1 VVDRLFGVPSKT
13 IRVPGVFVCFAKKQP
28 RAGSSYP
35 EMELIMKKLSMIMWE
50 PGGVVCSSV
59 DPRNK
64 QLSPPI
70 AKHIVPEWEGT
81 RGYPA

>member
-35 EMELIMKKLSMIMWE
+35 EMELTMKKLSMIM
-50 PGGVVCSSV
+50 
-59 DPRNK
+59 
-64 QLSPPI
+64 
-70 AKHIVPEWEGT
+70 
-81 RGYPA
+81 